1 MTLNEYIEM
10 NKKQFPE
17 LINFAGFLEDDICR
31 SDIDFM
37 SQQNE
42 NMDDSSNHLYDEHLS
57 FDEMVLGVKEGRYF
71 QGRFNI
77 SRVV

>member
-1 MTLNEYIEM
+1 M
-10 NKKQFPE
+10 
-17 LINFAGFLEDDICR
+17 EDDICR